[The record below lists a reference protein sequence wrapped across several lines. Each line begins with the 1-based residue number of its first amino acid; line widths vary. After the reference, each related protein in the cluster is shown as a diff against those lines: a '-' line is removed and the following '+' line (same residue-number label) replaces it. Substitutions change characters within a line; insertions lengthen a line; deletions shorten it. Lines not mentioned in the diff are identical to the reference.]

1 MISYIKESFNELTE
15 NVSWTPRAEAQRL
28 MIVVVVFSV
37 LFSLFIAGVDLGF
50 EKVISFVLNGG
61 N

>member
-1 MISYIKESFNELTE
+1 MIGYIKESFNELTE

-28 MIVVVVFSV
+28 MIVVIVFSV

-50 EKVISFVLNGG
+50 EKIISFVLNGG

>member
-1 MISYIKESFNELTE
+1 MIGYIKESFNELTE

-50 EKVISFVLNGG
+50 EKMISFVLNGG

>member
-1 MISYIKESFNELTE
+1 MIGYIKESFNEFTE

-28 MIVVVVFSV
+28 MIVVIVFSV

-50 EKVISFVLNGG
+50 EKIISFVLNGG